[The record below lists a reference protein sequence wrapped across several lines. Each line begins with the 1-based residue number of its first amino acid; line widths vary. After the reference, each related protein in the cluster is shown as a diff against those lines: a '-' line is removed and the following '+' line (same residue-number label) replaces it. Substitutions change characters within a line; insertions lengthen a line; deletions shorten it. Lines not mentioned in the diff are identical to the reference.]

1 MKDKIIISPSM
12 LSADFLRMGEQLAS
26 LENGD
31 ADWIHLDVMDGHF
44 VPNLSFGPVIVET
57 CRKATKLP
65 LDVHLM
71 ISNPDEFLEAYA
83 KSGADII
90 TVHVETCPHLVRSL
104 QQIKDL
110 GCKAGVA
117 LNPGTSLH
125 ALDWVL
131 EAVDMVLLLG
141 TNPGFS
147 GQKFLPYITNKAD
160 QLRTKIESSGS
171 QALIQVDGGVT
182 HENIGSL
189 FKAGVRVFVAGNA
202 VFKHPHGIRMGV
214 QALRNS
220 AAEM

>member
-1 MKDKIIISPSM
+1 VKEKIIISPSM

-26 LENGD
+26 LENGN

-71 ISNPDEFLEAYA
+71 ISNPDEFLDAYA

-104 QQIKDL
+104 QKIKDL

-131 EAVDMVLLLG
+131 ETVDMVLLLG

-147 GQKFLPYITNKAD
+147 GQKIP
-160 QLRTKIESSGS
+160 
-171 QALIQVDGGVT
+171 ALHYQ
-182 HENIGSL
+182 
-189 FKAGVRVFVAGNA
+189 
-202 VFKHPHGIRMGV
+202 
-214 QALRNS
+214 
-220 AAEM
+220 